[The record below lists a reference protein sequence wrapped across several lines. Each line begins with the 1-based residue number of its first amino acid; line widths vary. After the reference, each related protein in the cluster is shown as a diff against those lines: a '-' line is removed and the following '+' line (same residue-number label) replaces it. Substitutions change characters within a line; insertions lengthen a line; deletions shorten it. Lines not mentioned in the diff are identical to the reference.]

1 MSMADGPI
9 VLINRFDMAPEHQ
22 ARVLA
27 LLTEVTEQ
35 IVRHA
40 PGFLGATLHRSLDG
54 QSVTMVARWE
64 SQAAYQAMR
73 ADPRPLPWFQQALE
87 VSTFTLGMYEA
98 VEEFRPA

>member
-1 MSMADGPI
+1 MADGPI
-9 VLINRFDMAPEHQ
+9 TLINQFSLQPEHQ
-22 ARVLA
+22 DRVVGLLA
-27 LLTEVTEQ
+27 EVTEQ

-40 PGFLGATLHRSLDG
+40 PGFLGSTLHRSLDG
-54 QSVTMVARWE
+54 TAVTMVARWE
-64 SQAAYQAMR
+64 SRAAYEAMR

>member
-1 MSMADGPI
+1 MTIADGPI
-9 VLINRFDMAPEHQ
+9 ILINRFDMAPEHQ
-22 ARVLA
+22 ARVIE
-27 LLTEVTEQ
+27 LLSEVTEQ

-40 PGFLGATLHRSLDG
+40 PGFLGSTLHRSLDG

-64 SQAAYQAMR
+64 SRAAYEAMR

>member
-1 MSMADGPI
+1 MPDGPI
-9 VLINRFDMAPEHQ
+9 ILINRFDMEPEHQ
-22 ARVLA
+22 ARVIA
-27 LLTEVTEQ
+27 LLSEVTDQ

-40 PGFLGATLHRSLDG
+40 AGFLGSTLHRSVDG
-54 QSVTMVARWE
+54 RSVTMVARWE
-64 SQAAYQAMR
+64 SKDAYEAMR